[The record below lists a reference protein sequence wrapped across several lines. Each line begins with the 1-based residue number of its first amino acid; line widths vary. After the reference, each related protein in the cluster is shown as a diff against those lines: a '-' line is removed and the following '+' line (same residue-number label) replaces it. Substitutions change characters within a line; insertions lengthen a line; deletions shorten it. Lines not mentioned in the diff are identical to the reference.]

1 MVSVCTGLLGEEGC
15 VSTSVRLLN
24 EYLYLDFFYYRHYNL
39 MSSWLWWWLTCMLL
53 CYRYLPDDCDDNDV
67 QLCQHGCDG
76 DVTVCCYVTGIYL
89 TTVMTM
95 TSTSVIMAFIMANL
109 SVVMLQVSTW
119 RQWWRWR
126 PPLSS
131 WLSSWLTCLLL
142 CYRYLSDDCDDD
154 DVHLCHYSC
163 DGDFS
168 VCCYVTG
175 IYLTTVMT
183 MTSTSVIMAFIMANL
198 SVVMLQVS
206 IWRLW
211 WRWRSPLSL

>member
-1 MVSVCTGLLGEEGC
+1 
-15 VSTSVRLLN
+15 
-24 EYLYLDFFYYRHYNL
+24 
-39 MSSWLWWWLTCMLL
+39 
-53 CYRYLPDDCDDNDV
+53 
-67 QLCQHGCDG
+67 
-76 DVTVCCYVTGIYL
+76 
-89 TTVMTM
+89 M

-109 SVVMLQVSTW
+109 SVVMLQVSIW

-154 DVHLCHYSC
+154 DVHLCHHGC
-163 DGDFS
+163 DGDWP

-183 MTSTSVIMAFIMANL
+183 MTSTSVIMAVMVIDL

-206 IWRLW
+206 TWRLW
-211 WRWRSPLSL
+211 WRWRPPLSAWLWWWFFCLLLCYRYLPDDSDDNDVHLCHHGFHHG

>member
-1 MVSVCTGLLGEEGC
+1 
-15 VSTSVRLLN
+15 
-24 EYLYLDFFYYRHYNL
+24 
-39 MSSWLWWWLTCMLL
+39 
-53 CYRYLPDDCDDNDV
+53 
-67 QLCQHGCDG
+67 
-76 DVTVCCYVTGIYL
+76 
-89 TTVMTM
+89 M

-119 RQWWRWR
+119 RLWWRWR

-131 WLSSWLTCLLL
+131 WLSSWLTCLLLCYRYLPDDCDDDDVHLCHHGCDGDFSVCCYVTGIYLTTVMMMTSTSVIMAFIMANLSVVMLQVSTWRLWWRWRPPLSSWLTCLLL

-154 DVHLCHYSC
+154 DVHLCHHGC

-183 MTSTSVIMAFIMANL
+183 MTSTSVIMAVMVINL

-206 IWRLW
+206 TWRLW
-211 WRWRSPLSL
+211 WQWRPPLSL